1 MLGDLR
7 QLPAQCLQNPIAL
20 SLNRFRVRLVVD
32 RVQQGLHPR
41 PGRLWSVG
49 HQIHRVVGA
58 AALQG
63 RTQQRRTDRRDQ
75 PSVGIRG
82 DQLHPGQP
90 AGHQVAERQQPAG
103 PSSVV
108 TVMPRTSRKPS
119 ALTPVACGP
128 RGLGTRGHCPCTDVG
143 KYQHNILLAALAVTA
158 APLAVTA
165 LGFALRERCPGYRK
179 AA

>member
-1 MLGDLR
+1 M
-7 QLPAQCLQNPIAL
+7 
-20 SLNRFRVRLVVD
+20 
-32 RVQQGLHPR
+32 
-41 PGRLWSVG
+41 G

-165 LGFALRERCPGYRK
+165 LGFVLRERCPGYRK
-179 AA
+179 AHEIRGHDAHRIRGLLIGAADAAGGDQRDPQFGQRRW